1 MYRFSRLTAILALL
15 CIFTISSFSQNFCG
29 SKASTYVKG
38 ADEVM
43 FTKEL
48 KNPEYFRFA
57 EGKEIVF
64 QDFLPWLSS
73 NFKISPKISF
83 KIKKTETDDLGF
95 THYRYQQI
103 YDNIPVLGAEFY
115 VHVIDGMVKSFN
127 GEFYSD
133 FLIENNINL
142 TEQEAL
148 QFALNSVKSDSYIW
162 QFPEEEQWLKSY
174 KNDASA
180 TYYPKGSLEIIKKN
194 NKFFYTYKFDIYSKK
209 PLTRPD
215 VYVDAKAGTILLKNE
230 KITSA
235 NVNATAVTK
244 YSGSRPIVTDSY
256 NGSYRLRETARGAGT
271 AIQTWDMN
279 QGTNIGS
286 AVDFTNATTTWN
298 TTTNMDNAAY
308 DAHWG
313 AEMTYDYFYSK
324 FNRNSVDD
332 NGFTLLM
339 YVHYDAGYFNAFS
352 DGQRFCFGDGSS
364 QNNNNPLTA
373 LEIVAHEITH
383 GLSGFAAGFSS
394 GGEPGAL
401 NEGFS
406 DIFGTAIE
414 FWAKPTVA
422 DWQMGEDINYVMRN
436 IADPNNTPNDSFP
449 DTYLGKA
456 WDLGMEVHKNST
468 ILSHWFY
475 LLCQGGSGTNDLGN
489 SYNVTGITMAKAEK
503 IAYRALD
510 VYLTSNSDYFD
521 ARFYTIKA
529 TSDLYGGCSS
539 EVEAA
544 TNAWYAVGVGAA
556 YYAGVLADF
565 SADNVA
571 NCSAPLTVNFLN
583 STMNGVSYLWKFGD
597 GTTSTLSDPSHT
609 YTASGTYNVKLVAQ
623 GGVCGADSIMKNSY
637 IVINSTAV
645 ANLSM
650 PLSGIGQVQTC
661 CRGTLRDPGGNEY
674 YPDQTTSTITI
685 SPAGAAFVVLNFS
698 SFSLEA
704 NYDYLYIYDG
714 PNTSSTLI
722 GTYSGASLPEGGQ
735 IISSGSSITLKFTS
749 DQALNF
755 SGFQLTWECSEAI
768 LTPVT
773 DFQANETTTCS
784 GTIQFNDLST
794 NYPTSWVWKFGDGD
808 SSLLKNPV
816 HAYLA
821 NGDYTVILKAK
832 NSAGSNTATKT
843 NYIHV
848 GTPAPPAITGDTVCG
863 SGVAVL
869 YVQNPVYNEYNW
881 YDAQTAGNFL
891 YSGTSF
897 TTPTISSNQTYYVE
911 GMTYTPSL
919 YGAKPDS
926 SGGNGAYYGNASNVH
941 YLIFNAIKPFKL
953 ISVKVYANGAGN
965 RNILLRDSLQN
976 IIKDTTINVP
986 AGESRVILNFNI
998 PVGNK
1003 MQLAGGGAPNLYR
1016 NRTTAV
1022 YPYTMAGVFSI
1033 TESSASLPPYN
1044 ASGNYYFFYDWE
1056 IKAADCITARVPVT
1070 AEVQACSGISENN
1083 TDNNFKV
1090 YPIPANNILNIEFAE
1105 NDDYKCK
1112 ILIMDIAG
1120 RVLKSF
1126 ITDVKKPNSLISVD
1140 IKDIPKGFYLL
1151 EIDNGSS
1158 KRTQKIII
1166 D

>member
-1 MYRFSRLTAILALL
+1 MYRFSRLTATIALL
-15 CIFTISSFSQNFCG
+15 CIFTISSFSQSFYG
-29 SKASTYVKG
+29 SKASSYVKG
-38 ADEVM
+38 SDEVM
-43 FTKEL
+43 YTKEL

-83 KIKKTETDDLGF
+83 KLKKTETDDLGF
-95 THYRYQQI
+95 THYRFQQI
-103 YDNIPVLGAEFY
+103 YNNIPVLGVEFY
-115 VHVIDGMVKSFN
+115 VHVKAGMVKSFN

-133 FLIENNINL
+133 FTLENNIIL

-148 QFALNSVKSDSYIW
+148 QFALNSVRSDSYIW

-174 KNDASA
+174 KNDVSA
-180 TYYPKGSLEIIKKN
+180 TYYPKGNLEIVKKS

-215 VYVDAKAGTILLKNE
+215 VFVDAKAGTILLKNE

-235 NVNATAVTK
+235 NVNATAATK
-244 YSGSRPIVTDSY
+244 YSGSKPIVTDSY

-279 QGTNIGS
+279 QGTNYGS
-286 AVDFTNATTTWN
+286 AVDFTNTTTTWN

-313 AEMTYDYFYSK
+313 TEMTYDYFYTK
-324 FNRNSVDD
+324 FNRNSID
-332 NGFTLLM
+332 NAGFTLLS
-339 YVHYDAGYFNAFS
+339 YVHYDNGFLNAFS
-352 DGQRFCFGDGSS
+352 DGQRFSYGDGSS

-383 GLSGFAAGFSS
+383 GLSGYAAGFGDS
-394 GGEPGAL
+394 GETPSL

-406 DIFGTAIE
+406 DIFGTCIE

-422 DWQMGEDINYVMRN
+422 DWQMGEDIQFVMRDLAN
-436 IADPNNTPNDSFP
+436 PSATNNP
-449 DTYLGKA
+449 DTYLGDA
-456 WDLGMEVHKNST
+456 WDPGLESHQNST
-468 ILSHWFY
+468 VLSHWFY

-529 TSDLYGGCSS
+529 TTDLYGGCSP

-597 GTTSTLSDPSHT
+597 GATSTLSDPSHT
-609 YTASGTYNVKLVAQ
+609 YTTAGTYNVKLIAI
-623 GGVCGADSIMKNSY
+623 GGVCGADSILKNSFV
-637 IVINSTAV
+637 VINSTAT

-650 PLSGIGQVQTC
+650 PISGTGQVQTC
-661 CRGTLRDPGGNEY
+661 CHGTLKDPGGDENY
-674 YPDQTTSTITI
+674 SDQTTSTITI
-685 SPAGAAFVVLNFS
+685 SPAGAAFLVLNFS

-714 PNTSSTLI
+714 PNTSSPLI
-722 GTYSGASLPEGGQ
+722 GTYTGSSLPSGGQ
-735 IISSGSSITLKFTS
+735 IISSSGSVTLKFTS
-749 DQALNF
+749 DQGLNY
-755 SGFQLTWECSEAI
+755 SGFQMTWECSGAVMI
-768 LTPVT
+768 PVA

-784 GTIQFNDLST
+784 GTIQFNDIST

-808 SSLLKNPV
+808 SSLVKNPV
-816 HAYLA
+816 HTYLA
-821 NGDYTVILKAK
+821 NGDYTVTLKAK
-832 NSAGSNTATKT
+832 NSAGTNTIIKT

-848 GTPAPPAITGDTVCG
+848 GTPAPPIVTGDTVCG
-863 SGVAVL
+863 SGSATL
-869 YVQNPVYNEYNW
+869 YVSNPAYNLYNW
-881 YDAQTAGNFL
+881 YDSQVAGNYL
-891 YSGTSF
+891 SSGTSY
-897 TTPTISSNQTYYVE
+897 TTPVIASNQTYYVE
-911 GMTYTPSL
+911 GMTYTTSL

-965 RNILLRDSLQN
+965 RNILLRDSLMN
-976 IIKDTTINVP
+976 IIKDTTISVP
-986 AGESRVILNFNI
+986 AGESRVILNFDI

-1022 YPYTMAGVFSI
+1022 YPYTLAGVFSV
-1033 TESSASLPPYN
+1033 TESSASLAPYN
-1044 ASGNYYFFYDWE
+1044 APGNYYFYYDWE
-1056 IKAADCITARVPVT
+1056 ITAADCITARVPVN
-1070 AEVQACSGISENN
+1070 AEVQPCSGISENN
-1083 TDNNFKV
+1083 TDYNFKI
-1090 YPIPANNILNIEFAE
+1090 YPIPANNILNIEFTE
-1105 NDDYKCK
+1105 NTNFKCK
-1112 ILIMDIAG
+1112 IQIMDIAG
-1120 RVLKSF
+1120 RMLKSF
-1126 ITDVKKPNSLISVD
+1126 TTDVNKPNNLITVD

-1151 EIDNGSS
+1151 ELDNGSS